1 MHSTGYT
8 IVFVL
13 IMTSVVALL
22 LAGMYTVLKPIH
34 DVNEKN
40 FNRKEVLKAVGSV
53 FEATDGKSVESLSDT
68 EVEEIF
74 SSRIQQYAVNT
85 NGDIIEGVV
94 AEDIDMAK
102 ERKKPESEQKL
113 PFYIYDGGAEGTY
126 YIVTVRG
133 NGLWDEI
140 WGNVALRADFKTIAG
155 VAFDH
160 KGETPGLGA
169 EIKDNSAFPRAFV
182 GKTIYSETG
191 VFRGI
196 DIVKGGVKNADY
208 EIDVI
213 SGATVTAEG
222 VEEMMDRG
230 IEYYENT
237 FEDIKSDGKLD
248 GKVANKAT
256 GMK

>member
-8 IVFVL
+8 IGFVL
-13 IMTSVVALL
+13 IMTTIVALL
-22 LAGMYTVLKPIH
+22 LAGLFTVLKPVH
-34 DVNEKN
+34 DINEKN
-40 FNRKEVLKAVGSV
+40 FNRKEVLKAVGIV
-53 FEATDGKSVESLSDT
+53 FNKTDGKTVESLSDT
-68 EVEEIF
+68 EVEEVF
-74 SSRIQQYAVNT
+74 SSRIQQFVVNT
-85 NGDIIEGVV
+85 NGDIIDGVV

-102 ERKKPESEQKL
+102 ERKKPEREQKL
-113 PFYIYDGGAEGTY
+113 PFYIYDAGSEGTY

-140 WGNVALRADFKTIAG
+140 WGNVALEADFRTIAG

-169 EIKDNSAFPRAFV
+169 EIKDNSAFPGAFV
-182 GKTIYSETG
+182 GKKLYDDDG
-191 VFRGI
+191 KFNGI
-196 DIVKGGVKNADY
+196 DIVKGGVKHPAY

-222 VEEMMDRG
+222 VEEMIDRG
-230 IEYYENT
+230 VKYYELT
-237 FEDIKSDGKLD
+237 FQDIKSDGKLD
-248 GKVANKAT
+248 GKSADRTT